1 MKIYLKIEDKNPKAK
16 ILLTYLKSLSK
27 TENYISF
34 FDIGSEKKEDT
45 ILLYEMI
52 KAKKT
57 GMADKNTVLIEPFPS
72 SLPDNLPPGVEDR
85 KKEEATEPHDNNS
98 ICFPM

>member
-16 ILLTYLKSLSK
+16 ILLRYLKSLSK

-34 FDIGSEKKEDT
+34 LDIGEEKKEDT

-57 GMADKNTVLIEPFPS
+57 GMADKNTVL
-72 SLPDNLPPGVEDR
+72 
-85 KKEEATEPHDNNS
+85 KKLGLL
-98 ICFPM
+98 